1 MWHLPTKS
9 GLMRSFLK
17 ANELDQ
23 IFLKRK
29 KGFFEDIFLLRTL
42 GHCVK
47 CSVPN

>member
-29 KGFFEDIFLLRTL
+29 KGFLKTFSSSALWDT
-42 GHCVK
+42 V
-47 CSVPN
+47 